1 MCAARCTILGGTNG
15 SGKSSI
21 YETSSGLQCL
31 GEFVNADIVARS
43 ISAERPEAVSAE
55 AGRRV
60 IARLAD
66 NIMRK
71 RDFVFETTLSSH
83 QSLHVMKAA
92 HEAGYHVGLVFI
104 VLDSVGVNVHRVHE
118 RVSRGGHSIPD
129 QVIRRRYRR
138 ALQNLPKAIRLAH
151 ETAIYDNSLAHP
163 VKLAELSEGALDH
176 HLDVSRPAH
185 REIATALA
193 QALGVSIEAIF
204 KVKSPD

>member
-1 MCAARCTILGGTNG
+1 VCAARCTILGGTNG

-21 YETSSGLQCL
+21 FETSLGLQFL

-43 ISAERPEAVSAE
+43 ISADRPEAVSAE

-66 NIMRK
+66 NIVRK

-83 QSLHVMKAA
+83 QSLQVKKAA
-92 HEAGYHVGLVFI
+92 RDAGYHVGLFFI

-118 RVSRGGHSIPD
+118 RVSRGGHFIPD
-129 QVIRRRYRR
+129 QVIHRRYRR
-138 ALQNLPKAIRLAH
+138 ALENLPKAIRLAH

-163 VKLAELSEGALDH
+163 IKLAELSEGRLDH
-176 HLDVSRPAH
+176 HLDASSSAH
-185 REIATALA
+185 REIAGALA
-193 QALGVSIEAIF
+193 QALGISIEAILEGT
-204 KVKSPD
+204 SSD